1 MKKNRLHILY
11 KTVNLL
17 YTASPINL
25 MAIIALNILLG
36 IMVPINIYIWKK
48 FIDSAT
54 ILLSHESVQNMR
66 IILFNLGIY
75 FFNILVTTFLE
86 EILDYLLNIYGSYL
100 DLQITNRLLSKIELF
115 AMKDFDNSEIYNYV
129 QKAIN
134 ESYQRS
140 ISILQTLMQI
150 VKSIVT
156 VIGIIIMLLSF
167 SKIIIILCILSTLP
181 IFCLNNKI
189 LKKWF
194 DIFNKRFENIRFA
207 NFLKSICVKY
217 ENIKELKIYNA
228 HPFLKK
234 KIVDILEENIK
245 QDKKIRKT
253 FLVKS
258 LLIHEIDT
266 IFLYI
271 TKAIVIIISYK
282 RKLTIGSLISY
293 FQSIDNLKGSVKN
306 SLSMISKTY
315 ENILYMESFFFV
327 IDYNV
332 EKNKNITFN
341 KNFKKIEFKNVWFKY
356 PYTDNY
362 VIKNFSF
369 TFLSN
374 RTYGLVG
381 LNGSGKTTLLKLL
394 LRLYEP
400 TNGEILVDGVNLYD
414 INEKSMYEY
423 VSAVFQDFIKY
434 PLTVN
439 ENILVAYKKNVCKD
453 ELIKATE
460 FSGAYDF
467 IKNLPQGFSTKLQK
481 EWKKGQELSVGQW
494 QKIAIARG
502 YMKNSS
508 IIVLDEPTAAIDAV
522 AESNMFDNFK
532 NLKSNRM
539 CILVTHRFSSIKLVE
554 QILVI
559 EDGELIEFGAHEELM
574 KKEGKY
580 KELYSLQ
587 AEAYQE

>member
-1 MKKNRLHILY
+1 
-11 KTVNLL
+11 
-17 YTASPINL
+17 
-25 MAIIALNILLG
+25 
-36 IMVPINIYIWKK
+36 
-48 FIDSAT
+48 
-54 ILLSHESVQNMR
+54 
-66 IILFNLGIY
+66 
-75 FFNILVTTFLE
+75 
-86 EILDYLLNIYGSYL
+86 
-100 DLQITNRLLSKIELF
+100 
-115 AMKDFDNSEIYNYV
+115 
-129 QKAIN
+129 
-134 ESYQRS
+134 
-140 ISILQTLMQI
+140 
-150 VKSIVT
+150 
-156 VIGIIIMLLSF
+156 
-167 SKIIIILCILSTLP
+167 
-181 IFCLNNKI
+181 
-189 LKKWF
+189 
-194 DIFNKRFENIRFA
+194 
-207 NFLKSICVKY
+207 
-217 ENIKELKIYNA
+217 
-228 HPFLKK
+228 
-234 KIVDILEENIK
+234 
-245 QDKKIRKT
+245 
-253 FLVKS
+253 
-258 LLIHEIDT
+258 
-266 IFLYI
+266 
-271 TKAIVIIISYK
+271 
-282 RKLTIGSLISY
+282 
-293 FQSIDNLKGSVKN
+293 
-306 SLSMISKTY
+306 
-315 ENILYMESFFFV
+315 MESFFFV

-559 EDGELIEFGAHEELM
+559 EDGELIEFGTHEELM